1 MFRSPVIDGI
11 VVLIVLL
18 LIVGPKKLPQLGR
31 GLGDGMREFKEGI
44 TGENKDE
51 QQKQSLSQAQ
61 TMPSPEQ
68 PEHAQSAAPTPGQL
82 RARRLAARRSQH
94 DAQAPA
100 ADRS

>member
-11 VVLIVLL
+11 VVLVVLL

-44 TGENKDE
+44 TGDHKDE

-61 TMPSPEQ
+61 SMPSSEQ
-68 PEHAQSAAPTPGQL
+68 PPAAQSAAPPQGSSEHG
-82 RARRLAARRSQH
+82 A
-94 DAQAPA
+94 
-100 ADRS
+100 